1 MAGIAALYSI
11 PLFTNVGPE
20 DRHLEYAGTI
30 LACLAAVVTAP
41 VYLIYWKGPWL
52 REKSKFAQSLAEG
65 RRAKGGHRL
74 VGESDEEGRLGRPE

>member
-1 MAGIAALYSI
+1 LAGIAALYSI
-11 PLFTNVGPE
+11 PLFTNVG
-20 DRHLEYAGTI
+20 HLEYAGTI

-41 VYLIYWKGPWL
+41 VYLLYWKGPWL

-74 VGESDEEGRLGRPE
+74 VGESDEERTLSRPG